1 MSKQPKVYITEK
13 ELDKYIMNYY
23 KSLETLGIPEEQWD
37 ELLTK
42 HLKTKVV
49 FKYSKEWQ
57 DRNLQDWCE
66 LILNVPGG
74 YWQAIEAMQQPHL
87 EYEHYK
93 HKYKMSYEK
102 GNVSSKRA
110 KIELQEPDAELFMI
124 FQSNKEEDGI
134 MEVEL
139 SANITIQSPQEPKH
153 L

>member
-1 MSKQPKVYITEK
+1 MSAQTKVYITEK
-13 ELDKYIMNYY
+13 ELDKYIANYY
-23 KSLETLGIPEEQWD
+23 KNLEELEIPSEQWD
-37 ELLTK
+37 SLLAK
-42 HLKTKVV
+42 HLKSKVV

-57 DRNLQDWCE
+57 DKNLADWCE

-74 YWQAIEAMQQPHL
+74 YWQAIEAMQKPHL

-102 GNVSSKRA
+102 GNVSAKRA
-110 KIELQEPDAELFMI
+110 KIELQPPDAELYMI
-124 FQSNKEEDGI
+124 FQSNKEVDGI

-139 SANITIQSPQEPKH
+139 SADITIQQPKD